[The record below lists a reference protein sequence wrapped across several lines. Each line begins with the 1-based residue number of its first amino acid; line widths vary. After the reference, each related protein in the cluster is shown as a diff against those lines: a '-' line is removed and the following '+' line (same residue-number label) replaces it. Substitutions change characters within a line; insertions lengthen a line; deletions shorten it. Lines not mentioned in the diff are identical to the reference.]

1 MLLQLWLAKKLQ
13 ISFLITGPS
22 MYIKLACFLFLA
34 VPLIAQDVLVIDVR
48 TTQEWQSGHLEEAQ
62 HIEWQ
67 DILSISESVSKD
79 KEIYL
84 YCRSGNRSGKATKI
98 LIDAGYINAINA
110 GSIQEASNLLR
121 SKIIK

>member
-1 MLLQLWLAKKLQ
+1 MNL
-13 ISFLITGPS
+13 
-22 MYIKLACFLFLA
+22 KLACFLFLA
-34 VPLIAQDVLVIDVR
+34 FPLIAQGVLVIDVR
-48 TTQEWQSGHLEEAQ
+48 TTQEWQSGHLEEAM

-110 GSIQEASNLLR
+110 GSIQEANNLLK

>member
-1 MLLQLWLAKKLQ
+1 MNL
-13 ISFLITGPS
+13 
-22 MYIKLACFLFLA
+22 KLACFLFLA
-34 VPLIAQDVLVIDVR
+34 FPLIAQGILVIDVR
-48 TTQEWQSGHLEEAQ
+48 TTQEWQSGHLEEAI

-67 DILSISESVSKD
+67 DILNISESVSKD

-98 LIDAGYINAINA
+98 LIDAGFINAINA
-110 GSIQEASNLLR
+110 GSIQEANNLLK